1 MPIALGLFVGLVM
14 GLSGAGGSILAIPL
28 LAIGLGL
35 SLTEAAPISL
45 LAIMAASLTGA
56 IQGLYRGNVRYK
68 AALLIGTFGIIITP
82 IGVWLAKRAPTEALS
97 LILACIMLYVAWRMW
112 HQHKQDA
119 LNQQDKAPPPCE
131 INPATS
137 KLFWT
142 AFCTKRLITTGLIS
156 GLLSGLLGV
165 GGGFV
170 IVPALKKVSNFD
182 FQTIIATSLAIISL
196 VSAGS
201 VAIHLHQGNI
211 NWPIAIP
218 FVLSAMLSMVASSVI
233 NHLISAKVSQRIFS
247 IIAVTCALIMLAK
260 LIL

>member
-170 IVPALKKVSNFD
+170 IVPALK
-182 FQTIIATSLAIISL
+182 IATSLAIISL